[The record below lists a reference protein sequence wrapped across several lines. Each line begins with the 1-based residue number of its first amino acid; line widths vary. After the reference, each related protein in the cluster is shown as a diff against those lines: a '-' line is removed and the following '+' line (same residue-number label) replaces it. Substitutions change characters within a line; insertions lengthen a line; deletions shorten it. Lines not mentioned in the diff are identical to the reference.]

1 MEKKLLI
8 DLRYVVTCGYNVCM
22 ETNTN
27 FKPVKY
33 QNGYTYRGVTI
44 FRSAR
49 YSGKF
54 YSCRQ
59 QYAAGIQGLH
69 TARHLGTLSKITEH
83 IDRDID
89 VLNCAVLRGKTFMPD
104 ALAHSNRVK

>member
-8 DLRYVVTCGYNVCM
+8 DLRSVVTCGYTHYM
-22 ETNTN
+22 ETNTST
-27 FKPVKY
+27 KPVKY

-49 YSGKF
+49 YAGKF
-54 YSCRQ
+54 YSSRQ
-59 QYAAGIQGLH
+59 QYAAWIQGLH
-69 TARHLGTLSKITEH
+69 TVKHLGTLNKIVEH
-83 IDRDID
+83 IDNDID

-104 ALAHSNRVK
+104 ALEQWNRVK